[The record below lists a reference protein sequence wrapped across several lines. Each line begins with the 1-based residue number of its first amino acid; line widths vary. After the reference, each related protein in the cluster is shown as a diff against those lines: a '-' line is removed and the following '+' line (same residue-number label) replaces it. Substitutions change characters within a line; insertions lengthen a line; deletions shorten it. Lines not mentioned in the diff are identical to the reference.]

1 MKISAVVGLWVG
13 NLFNQFIKAFENLD
27 VDVNYI
33 KVDDPKRNLLKKL
46 YLHHIVDVRDYIS
59 KKENEDFNRR
69 LFDSVCEN
77 KPDLLFVMNETGL
90 ETLTLAKIKNSCR
103 CKTAVW
109 IADNPFDS
117 SRFTYLPMNL
127 KFFDYIFVSE
137 GIWIP
142 QIEKV
147 APYSQVIKIVS
158 GGGYDKTIFYD
169 EPLVLESVENKWAHC
184 LISFTGESYNLKA
197 EGAYRAQILE
207 YASNYDLKFWG
218 DSGWK
223 LRFKYHPNLK
233 NCYQG
238 GRLNYEEL
246 RKLYKTS
253 LINLNMPAPQI
264 ITGFQ
269 PRVFEIAACKGFQI
283 VDWREELNELFSD
296 EELVT
301 FKSIPDLLEKI
312 DYFIKNP
319 EKRTPYIEKM
329 YTKVLNNYSWEQRAK
344 EILECVRF

>member
-1 MKISAVVGLWVG
+1 MKLSAVVGLWVG
-13 NLFNQFIKAFENLD
+13 NLFSQFIKAFENLD
-27 VDVNYI
+27 IDVNYI
-33 KVDDPKRNLLKKL
+33 HITEPKRNLVKKL
-46 YLHHIVDVRDYIS
+46 YLNHIVDVRDYIT
-59 KKENEDFNRR
+59 KKEILDFNKK
-69 LFDSVCEN
+69 LFDSVYES
-77 KPDLLFVMNETGL
+77 KPDLLFVMNETGI
-90 ETLTLAKIKNSCR
+90 ETLTLAKIKNSCK

-127 KFFDYIFVSE
+127 KFFDYIFVSD

-147 APYSQVIKIVS
+147 APFSQVIKIVT
-158 GGGYDKTIFYD
+158 GGGYDKTKFYD
-169 EPLVLESVENKWAHC
+169 EPLALESAENKWANC
-184 LISFTGESYNLKA
+184 SISFTGESYNLKA
-197 EGAYRAQILE
+197 EGAYRAQILD
-207 YASNYDLKFWG
+207 YVSRYDLKFWG
-218 DSGWK
+218 DAGWK

-233 NCYQG
+233 SCYQG
-238 GRLNYEEL
+238 GRLQYDEL
-246 RKLYKTS
+246 RKLYKAS

-283 VDWREELNELFSD
+283 VDWREELNNLFSD

-312 DYFIKNP
+312 EYFVKYP
-319 EKRTPYIEKM
+319 EKRIPYIEKM
-329 YTKVLNNYSWEQRAK
+329 YAKVWDNYSWEQRAK
-344 EILECVRF
+344 EIIEYIHF